1 MTIDNRKLLQT
12 GLGGTVITALCC
24 FTPLLVYVFGFLGI
38 SGLIFY
44 LDFILLPALGLFI
57 LLTALAFWRQ
67 RNR

>member
-1 MTIDNRKLLQT
+1 M
-12 GLGGTVITALCC
+12 GFGGTVITAVCC
-24 FTPLLVYVFGFLGI
+24 FTPLLVYVFGFLGL

-57 LLTALAFWRQ
+57 LLTALTFWRQ